1 MANEHWFTPELSLP
15 RQLEREIDRRHAA
28 RMDRNDL
35 SVLVDKLI
43 VDWYRQNE
51 LVDRLLGKVRQLQ
64 VEVALSSAPPTKP
77 DVSEDHL
84 LMAKEL
90 REQLGID

>member
-1 MANEHWFTPELSLP
+1 MANDHWFNPELSLQ

-28 RMDRNDL
+28 RMDRNAL

-64 VEVALSSAPPTKP
+64 VEVALGSTQPAKP
-77 DVSEDHL
+77 EICEERL
-84 LMAKEL
+84 RKAEEL
-90 REQLGID
+90 RKKLGID

>member
-1 MANEHWFTPELSLP
+1 MANEHWFNPELSLP

-64 VEVALSSAPPTKP
+64 VEVALSSTQPAKP
-77 DVSEDHL
+77 DICEERL
-84 LMAKEL
+84 RKAEEL

>member
-1 MANEHWFTPELSLP
+1 MANEHWFIPELSLP

-28 RMDRNDL
+28 RMNRDEL
-35 SVLVDKLI
+35 SILVDKLI

-64 VEVALSSAPPTKP
+64 VEVALSAAPPANGEISDT
-77 DVSEDHL
+77 HM

-90 REQLGID
+90 RTQLGIE

>member
-1 MANEHWFTPELSLP
+1 MTNEYWFTPELSLP

-64 VEVALSSAPPTKP
+64 VEVALLAG
-77 DVSEDHL
+77 
-84 LMAKEL
+84 
-90 REQLGID
+90 EQAMGQRSRCKGFEEKH